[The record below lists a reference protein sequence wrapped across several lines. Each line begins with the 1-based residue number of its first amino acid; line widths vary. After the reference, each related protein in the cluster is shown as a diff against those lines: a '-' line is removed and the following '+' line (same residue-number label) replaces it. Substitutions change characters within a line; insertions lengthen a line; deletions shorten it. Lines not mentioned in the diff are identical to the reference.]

1 MVQIRSGSIGGTRED
16 IRLRIAEADLDFEK
30 AKDLAKRKA
39 REVCSEAMLLSW
51 NNAET
56 GDYYPAFEC
65 GRSGRPAWVV
75 YADARG
81 ADLTIDINDGRYT
94 FMFLKL
100 AR

>member
-1 MVQIRSGSIGGTRED
+1 
-16 IRLRIAEADLDFEK
+16 
-30 AKDLAKRKA
+30 
-39 REVCSEAMLLSW
+39 MLLSW

-65 GRSGRPAWVV
+65 GRSGRPGWVV

-94 FMFLKL
+94 FMFLML